1 MDATTAHRI
10 FEWIERYPPKVVDI
24 TGGAPELSAFFQPLV
39 KVSRGAG
46 CRVIDRNNLTI
57 LEEPGFENLHDFLAE
72 HEVEIIASL
81 PCYEPENVHK
91 QRGQGVFDK
100 SIRGLLKLN
109 SVGYGCGKLPLHL
122 VYNPVGASL
131 PGPQAALEEDY
142 RKALKESHGVHF
154 DRLLTLTNQPIARFA
169 EDLRAQGQWEAY
181 MELLTQ
187 AFNPD
192 TLEGLM
198 CRSTLNVGYQGDLFD
213 CDFNQMLGL
222 HLAEKTHLSLGSG
235 SRALVQAAHH
245 HRSPLPRLLGRC
257 GQQLHRSPHRM
268 NPAPDRV
275 STTRIL
281 VVGLGAV
288 GSATLYQLALRG
300 IACHG
305 IDAHYPPHA
314 LGSSHGQTRITRLAV
329 GEGAAYVPLGSTFS
343 CHLALTGIS
352 GPNTLA
358 AYLRWIGFWRQA

>member
-1 MDATTAHRI
+1 MPRRLTASLSGSNATLQKSWTSR
-10 FEWIERYPPKVVDI
+10 E
-24 TGGAPELSAFFQPLV
+24 GPELSAFFQPLV

-81 PCYEPENVHK
+81 LCYEPENVHK

-142 RKALKESHGVHF
+142 RKTLKESHGVHF

-198 CRSTLNVGYQGDLFD
+198 CRSTLNVGYQGDLLIATSIK
-213 CDFNQMLGL
+213 CWGSTWLK
-222 HLAEKTHLSLGSG
+222 KTHLSLGSG
-235 SRALVQAAHH
+235 SGSTGPGCP
-245 HRSPLPRLLGRC
+245 SPPEPIASPVGRC

-268 NPAPDRV
+268 NPAPDRCPPRAFWWWAW
-275 STTRIL
+275 SGGKRHTLPI
-281 VVGLGAV
+281 GAA
-288 GSATLYQLALRG
+288 GNRSATASMRIIPRTLWVHLTARPGSRG
-300 IACHG
+300 W
-305 IDAHYPPHA
+305 P
-314 LGSSHGQTRITRLAV
+314 
-329 GEGAAYVPLGSTFS
+329 
-343 CHLALTGIS
+343 
-352 GPNTLA
+352 
-358 AYLRWIGFWRQA
+358 